1 MSLFTRSRGRPRVL
15 GEVSFALGAAVV
27 MGGAGVIVA
36 LATPPLRPFPWASPV
51 LRLFLQ
57 AAVGFGLGWWGG
69 LMWSIGLAFHA
80 RRFAP
85 PPPLPTLM
93 RATWLA
99 AGLFAAITLAVHFSG
114 ASALLAIGG
123 GVVACTLAARA
134 LVTNAAR
141 RQQP

>member
-1 MSLFTRSRGRPRVL
+1 MSLFARSLSRPRVL

-27 MGGAGVIVA
+27 MGGAGALVA
-36 LATPPLRPFPWASPV
+36 LATPPLRPFPWASPP

-57 AAVGFGLGWWGG
+57 AGVGFGLGWWGG
-69 LMWSIGLAFHA
+69 LIWSVGLAFHA

-85 PPPLPTLM
+85 PPPLPALM

-99 AGLFAAITLAVHFSG
+99 AGLFAAVTLAVHLSG

-123 GVVACTLAARA
+123 GAVACTLAARA

-141 RQQP
+141 RRQP

>member
-1 MSLFTRSRGRPRVL
+1 MSLFKRPLRRPRVL

-27 MGGAGVIVA
+27 MGGAGTVVA
-36 LATPPLRPFPWASPV
+36 LATPPLRPFPWASPPM
-51 LRLFLQ
+51 RLFLQ
-57 AAVGFGLGWWGG
+57 AGIGFGLGWWGG
-69 LMWSIGLAFHA
+69 LMWSVGLAFHA

-85 PPPLPTLM
+85 PPPLPALM

-99 AGLFAAITLAVHFSG
+99 AALFAAITLAAHFSG

-134 LVTNAAR
+134 VVTSAAR
-141 RQQP
+141 RQQS